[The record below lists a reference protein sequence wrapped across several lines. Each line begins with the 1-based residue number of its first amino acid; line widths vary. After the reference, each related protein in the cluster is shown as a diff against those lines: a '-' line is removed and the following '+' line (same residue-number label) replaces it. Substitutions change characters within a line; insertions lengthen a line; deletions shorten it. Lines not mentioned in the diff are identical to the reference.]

1 MKFRHK
7 EKGQDF
13 MHRRA
18 LLKAIGYR
26 EKDLDSPPWIAVV
39 HGWSEVSPGQSHLK
53 EIADKVKAG
62 IYAKGGTPAELIIPG
77 ICGSISG
84 GAPEFRFNVPYRD
97 FASALLESFLRLAQF
112 DGAVL
117 IPTCDNVIPAYLMT
131 AARIDIPSIM
141 VTGGYMS
148 PGVYQGKMIM
158 THDTMR
164 GIVKVM
170 KGEITEKEFYNI
182 CEAACPTPGACPVMG
197 TAHTMAGITEAL
209 GMSLPTNASLPAVA
223 DARLKRLAREAGERV
238 VELIEEDIRPSTIMK
253 YESFLNAIKLVQ
265 SVGGSTNAIIHIAAI
280 ARELGIII
288 DLKIWDS
295 IGRSIPFI
303 GSITPNRIQY
313 TMKDFDLAGGFH
325 AVMKQLLPLLDGDLL
340 TVNGK
345 TIAENV
351 KNSEIYDNN
360 IIRSLDQPFANQGG
374 LAILYGNLALEGAVI
389 KISAIDKSLNKV
401 KGPALVFDS
410 EESAIEEVLAGK
422 VKPGEII
429 IVRYEGPRGSPG
441 GLELMKLK
449 HHMTMLGMD
458 KHNVVITD
466 GRFSG
471 GNYGMGI
478 CHVAPEA
485 MEGGPIAVVK
495 NGDEIQIDIEDRSL
509 RINIEDNILNERL
522 KDWKAPQPK
531 VKSGALALYGKLS
544 SSFAEGASIFSNF
557 YK

>member
-1 MKFRHK
+1 MKFKHQ
-7 EKGQDF
+7 EKGNDF

-39 HGWSEVSPGQSHLK
+39 HGWSEASPGQNHLK
-53 EIADKVKAG
+53 EIAEKVKAG

-77 ICGSISG
+77 ICGSVSG
-84 GAPEFRFNVPYRD
+84 GAPEFKFNIPYRD

-117 IPTCDNVIPAYLMT
+117 IPSCDHVIPAYLMT
-131 AARIDIPSIM
+131 AARINLPSIIL
-141 VTGGYMS
+141 TGGYMS
-148 PGVYQGKMIM
+148 PGIYNGRMVL

-164 GIVKVM
+164 GIVKV
-170 KGEITEKEFYNI
+170 KTGEWTEKEFYEI

-209 GMSLPTNASLPAVA
+209 GMSLTTNASLPAVA
-223 DARLKRLAREAGERV
+223 DARLKRLARYAGERI
-238 VELIEEDIRPSTIMK
+238 VELIEKDIRPSNILK

-265 SVGGSTNAIIHIAAI
+265 AVGGSTNAIIHIAAI
-280 ARELGIII
+280 ARELGFKI
-288 DLKIWDS
+288 DLKLWDT
-295 IGRSIPFI
+295 IGKSTPFI

-313 TMKDFDLAGGFH
+313 TMKDLDVAGGFH
-325 AVMKQLLPLLDGDLL
+325 AIMKQLLPILDGDLL
-340 TVNGK
+340 TVTGK

-351 KNSEIYDNN
+351 ENAEIYDEN
-360 IIRSLDQPFANQGG
+360 IIRPFDNPFLKQGG
-374 LAILYGNLALEGAVI
+374 LAILYGNLAPQGALI
-389 KISAIDKSLNKV
+389 KISAIGQAVNYI
-401 KGPALVFDS
+401 KGPAIVFDS
-410 EESAIEEVLAGK
+410 EDSAIKDVLEGK
-422 VKPGEII
+422 IKPGEII
-429 IVRYEGPRGSPG
+429 IVRYEGPKGSPG

-458 KHNVVITD
+458 KHNAVITD

-485 MEGGPIAVVK
+485 MEGGPIAIVE
-495 NGDEIQIDIEDRSL
+495 NGDEIQINIENRSL
-509 RINIEDNILNERL
+509 NINLDNNTINERL
-522 KDWKAPQPK
+522 NKWTTPPFKIK
-531 VKSGALALYGKLS
+531 GGALELYGRLTN
-544 SSFAEGASIFSNF
+544 SFAEGATIFP
-557 YK
+557 